1 MIVKIDKSLEKDVF
15 KIPNKTIRNK
25 LTGIII
31 GIQDAEKLSDI
42 PNLKKIKGAD
52 NYYRIRLGDYR
63 LGLIIEKKQ
72 TLIIRLLHRK
82 DMYKHFP

>member
-1 MIVKIDKSLEKDVF
+1 MIVKIDKSLEKDVY
-15 KIPNKTIRNK
+15 KISNKTIRNK
-25 LTGIII
+25 LARIIF
-31 GIQDAEKLSDI
+31 GIQDAEKLGDI
-42 PNLKKIKGAD
+42 PNLKKLKGAS

-72 TLIIRLLHRK
+72 VQIIRLIHRK